1 MPQII
6 PANIKDS
13 GTINPV
19 IHNPSKS
26 QNLMRRNLMI
36 GGGIILLVGLGL
48 MIKKYPKATIGS
60 AAILFVLAYFFLGIM
75 GPSRYQQWK
84 NRNQQP
90 KMIK

>member
-1 MPQII
+1 MA
-6 PANIKDS
+6 ANT
-13 GTINPV
+13 TINPI

-26 QNLMRRNLMI
+26 QNLMNRNLMI

-75 GPSRYQQWK
+75 GPSRYQQWIH
-84 NRNQQP
+84 RNDGL
-90 KMIK
+90 KVGTVARG